1 MRSGVLSSRRLDLI
15 PLPTAALDAL
25 IAGDRQRLEA
35 ETGARFPAPLA
46 APPLMEDALPFM
58 RDSLR
63 EDAENARWGPYLIV
77 LRETG
82 EAVGSAGFT
91 GKPGGAGIVTLGYS
105 IYSEF
110 QRRGIAS
117 EAATALVA
125 WAVAQPGVRS
135 VRATIPPGHSASQ
148 RVAAHAG
155 LRRTSLVEHD
165 PDEGSVEVWERIS
178 ETT

>member
-63 EDAENARWGPYLIV
+63 EDAENARWGPYLMV

-91 GKPGGAGIVTLGYS
+91 GKPGGDGIVTLGYS

>member
-1 MRSGVLSSRRLDLI
+1 MPSSVLSSRRLDLI
-15 PLPTAALDAL
+15 PLTTAALDAL
-25 IAGDRQRLEA
+25 IVGDRQRLEA

-63 EDAENARWGPYLIV
+63 EDAENARWGPYLMV
-77 LRETG
+77 LRATG

-91 GKPGGAGIVTLGYS
+91 GKPGGDGIVTLGYS

-148 RVAAHAG
+148 RVATHAG
-155 LRRTSLVEHD
+155 LRRTSLIEHD
-165 PDEGSVEVWERIS
+165 PDEGPVEVWERRT